1 MTLSENELWLLSF
14 YRSSE
19 ISGALF
25 FGRLAQSIKSGP
37 IQRDMTKHF
46 SDEAAHSWYWT
57 RCIEQLDAKP
67 LKLRQAYQDQYI
79 EAAGMPVNVMEVLA
93 ITQVFEQ
100 RVISQYSVHS
110 QAPGLN
116 PLVKDTLETIMK
128 DEKWHIEWIRDAL
141 KLMEEQ
147 HGKELVEKTLRKFKE
162 ADREV
167 YSHTMSEH
175 GERIKEILHANERL
189 LNGSK

>member
-1 MTLSENELWLLSF
+1 MLSENELWLLSF

-37 IQRDMTKHF
+37 IQHDMTKHF
-46 SDEAAHSWYWT
+46 ADESTHAWLWT
-57 RCIEQLDAKP
+57 DCIDRLGARP
-67 LKLRQAYQDQYI
+67 LKLRQVYQDQYI
-79 EAAGMPVNVMEVLA
+79 AAAGMPTNIMEVLA
-93 ITQVFEQ
+93 ITQVFEL

-110 QAPGLN
+110 QAQGLD
-116 PLVKDTLETIMK
+116 PIIGETLHRIME

-141 KLMEEQ
+141 HEMENQ
-147 HGKELVEKTLRKFKE
+147 HGKELVENTIRKFKE

-167 YSHTMSEH
+167 YSHTMAEH
-175 GERIKEILHANERL
+175 GDRIKEILHANERL
-189 LNGSK
+189 VNGPK

>member
-1 MTLSENELWLLSF
+1 MISENESWMLAF
-14 YRSSE
+14 YRASE

-25 FGRLAQSIKSGP
+25 FGRLARSIKSGP

-46 SDEAAHSWYWT
+46 ADESAHAWYWT
-57 RCIEQLDAKP
+57 QCIEDLGIKP
-67 LKLRQAYQDQYI
+67 IKLRQAYQDQYL

-100 RVISQYSVHS
+100 RVIGQYSVHS
-110 QAPGLN
+110 TVKGLH
-116 PLVKDTLETIMK
+116 PQIKSTLHRIME

-141 KLMEEQ
+141 LEMEKQ
-147 HGKELVEKTLRKFKE
+147 YGAELVEKTLRKFRD

-167 YSHTMSEH
+167 YKQTMAEH
-175 GERIKEILHANERL
+175 EERIKEILEGREMRVV
-189 LNGSK
+189 